1 MSSSTRT
8 LAPQAAQSARDA
20 RRHSDEDLGQAARPP
35 GRAIPVSPRSAPT
48 NEEPRV
54 RDNPGAN
61 RFEVLLGD
69 VVAGFSEYRKHA
81 DRIVFTHTEVDP
93 AFAGKGIGSRLAAG
107 ALDDVRAR
115 GLKVTPICP
124 FIAAYI
130 TRHPAYADLVG
141 DRRDGR
147 RRSAT

>member
-1 MSSSTRT
+1 MYDDIPTRN
-8 LAPQAAQSARDA
+8 
-20 RRHSDEDLGQAARPP
+20 SDGP
-35 GRAIPVSPRSAPT
+35 S

-93 AFAGKGIGSRLAAG
+93 AFGGKGIGSRLAAG

-130 TRHPAYADLVG
+130 RRHPAYADLVV
-141 DRRDGR
+141 DRHDSR

>member
-1 MSSSTRT
+1 MN
-8 LAPQAAQSARDA
+8 
-20 RRHSDEDLGQAARPP
+20 
-35 GRAIPVSPRSAPT
+35 PRSAPP
-48 NEEPRV
+48 NEEPQV

-61 RFEVLLGD
+61 RYEVLLGD
-69 VVAGFSEYRKHA
+69 VVAGFSEYRTHA

-130 TRHPAYADLVG
+130 RRHPTYADLVVERH
-141 DRRDGR
+141 DRRP
-147 RRSAT
+147 RSAT